1 MQGIEKI
8 TAKILSD
15 AELDAQATA
24 EQTKSQ
30 IDELQKKFD
39 LQTKEAIEKI
49 NKEADEK
56 AVQYKSRAE
65 TMADLASR
73 RNSLATKRELVELA
87 FYDAAKKIKNLDDAT
102 YLDFMK
108 KLLVSL
114 EEYDGEL
121 IVSKNDTRITQ
132 LLIDDV
138 KLELNKKS
146 INCDITMSN
155 DKGDFDGGFILK
167 RGRIEINC
175 TLDMLVKSAKRE
187 LEQEVAGVL
196 FTESGE

>member
-8 TAKILSD
+8 IAKIISD
-15 AELDAQATA
+15 AELDAKATA
-24 EQTKSQ
+24 EQTKAQ
-30 IDELQKKFD
+30 IEELQNKCD
-39 LQTKEAIEKI
+39 LRTKEAIDKI

-65 TMADLASR
+65 TMADLESR
-73 RNSLATKRELVELA
+73 RNNLATKRELVELA
-87 FYDAAKKIKNLDDAT
+87 FYDAVNKIKSLDDAT

-114 EEYDGEL
+114 EEKNGEL

-132 LLIDDV
+132 SLIDDA
-138 KLELNKKS
+138 KLQLNKKG
-146 INCDITMSN
+146 ITCDITMSTQ
-155 DKGDFDGGFILK
+155 KGDFDGGFILK